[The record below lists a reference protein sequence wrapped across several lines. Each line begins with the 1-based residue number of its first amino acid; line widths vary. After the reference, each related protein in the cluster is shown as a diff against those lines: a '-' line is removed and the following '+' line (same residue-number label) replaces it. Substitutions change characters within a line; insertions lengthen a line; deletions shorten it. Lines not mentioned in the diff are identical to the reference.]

1 MKKKSVSRS
10 AFCNPRIL
18 IGLPIALAGV
28 FLALAGLGAFS
39 AVAQSMAQAQQ
50 KNKIITNSKDP
61 LVPNGFD
68 CSKIHELG
76 IDKQMNFRA
85 GAIMIACGQAQG
97 GGTSAT
103 LPTSPLGALTRFIRK
118 LFSPLAYGGT
128 DVDLITGTETYPNID
143 QSTTFSAGNPD
154 NPDQIVVAYNDSR
167 GRNANPINLGGAS
180 VSTDAGNTF
189 VRLTRANGQSPFDNA
204 VGDPVVLYN
213 RATATWHSMWNDASC
228 GGAGIGGYNSAAPWD
243 PDSWTHYCIHAAS
256 TDERESG
263 WADNNPASPFYGRMY
278 VSWNDSLV
286 VGGAILVSYSTD
298 NGLTWTNA
306 QQITTNFIRNVQITG
321 DLGTGDV
328 YIAGMDEMGG
338 GLTNRAN
345 KVYRSTDGGSTWTNT
360 YTGPT
365 FPAPGR
371 IQCSGYWVCM
381 EIDGGV
387 GYWRYMGWG
396 EPAAFNHVVHLV
408 YTQHG
413 AGSDP
418 ADVYYIR
425 STDSGVTFSA
435 PFKLN
440 TDTTTRAQWQP
451 SLSVGAD
458 GSLFATWYDE
468 RETENCA
475 KGNPDVPC
483 YRRWGRKSTDNGM
496 SWLIDQPFSDVVSPL
511 PGQPDPGIV
520 SYYAG
525 DYDYGSSLINQHLNA
540 WVDGRVSINASSQ
553 QDVFFDRE
561 PPVAATATPTPTP
574 RATPTPRPRPT
585 PPPRP

>member
-1 MKKKSVSRS
+1 
-10 AFCNPRIL
+10 L
-18 IGLPIALAGV
+18 
-28 FLALAGLGAFS
+28 
-39 AVAQSMAQAQQ
+39 VA
-50 KNKIITNSKDP
+50 
-61 LVPNGFD
+61 
-68 CSKIHELG
+68 
-76 IDKQMNFRA
+76 
-85 GAIMIACGQAQG
+85 
-97 GGTSAT
+97 
-103 LPTSPLGALTRFIRK
+103 
-118 LFSPLAYGGT
+118 
-128 DVDLITGTETYPNID
+128 
-143 QSTTFSAGNPD
+143 
-154 NPDQIVVAYNDSR
+154 
-167 GRNANPINLGGAS
+167 
-180 VSTDAGNTF
+180 
-189 VRLTRANGQSPFDNA
+189 
-204 VGDPVVLYN
+204 
-213 RATATWHSMWNDASC
+213 
-228 GGAGIGGYNSAAPWD
+228 
-243 PDSWTHYCIHAAS
+243 
-256 TDERESG
+256 
-263 WADNNPASPFYGRMY
+263 
-278 VSWNDSLV
+278 
-286 VGGAILVSYSTD
+286 GGAILVSYSTD

-321 DLGTGDV
+321 DLVTSDV

-345 KVYRSTDGGSTWTNT
+345 KVYRSTDGSNTWTNT

-371 IQCSGYWVCM
+371 TQCSGYWVCM
-381 EIDGGV
+381 ESDGGV

-425 STDSGVTFSA
+425 STDSGMTFST

-440 TDTTTRAQWQP
+440 TDTTSRAQWQP

-468 RETENCA
+468 RETESCA

-511 PGQPDPGIV
+511 PGQPDPGII

-525 DYDYGSSLINQHLNA
+525 DYDCGSSLINQHLNA

-561 PPVAATATPTPTP
+561 PSVAATPTPTPTPTP

-585 PPPRP
+585 APPRP